1 MNTSKKERLTR
12 LSELNKRALGVS
24 SFEAPEAGPVVG
36 CGVEANRDWLLA
48 IREKKGYICRA
59 VARRNRNWCG
69 SGVDFICSYP
79 KVQEV
84 SLSGPYPITVNP

>member
-1 MNTSKKERLTR
+1 MDMSKKERLAR

-24 SFEAPEAGPVVG
+24 SFEAPVAEPVVG
-36 CGVEANRDWLLA
+36 GRVEANRDLLLA
-48 IREKKGYICRA
+48 IREKRGYICRA
-59 VARRNRNWCG
+59 VARRNRNWCS

-84 SLSGPYPITVNP
+84 SLSGPYPISVNP

>member
-1 MNTSKKERLTR
+1 MDTSKKERLAR

-24 SFEAPEAGPVVG
+24 SFEAPEAGLVVG
-36 CGVEANRDWLLA
+36 RRVEANRDLLLA

-59 VARRNRNWCG
+59 VAGRNRNWCG
-69 SGVDFICSYP
+69 TGVDFICPYP

-84 SLSGPYPITVNP
+84 SLSGPYPISVNP